1 MNPARTP
8 KNAKNP
14 RDPESLE
21 NPEPANQD
29 RGYFR
34 LSRTW
39 PGSLVI
45 IVPLLLVYEVGVL
58 VQQRGAATA
67 AGIVKGPLAFL
78 GPRGMLVFN
87 LVVVGAFIVAAA
99 HLPGRRWVRIWPF
112 PLMVLEA
119 LLYAVLMAPF
129 IQLVLTGR
137 IALEAMR
144 LPAHVSASAVIVS
157 AGAGVYEEFLFRG
170 VLLGVLY
177 LVFLRVFKLHGILA
191 GTLAIVAA
199 AAIFSAWHFLGP
211 QADPVSA
218 GRFSYRLIAGLVLS
232 IIFLLRG
239 MGITCY
245 AHAIYNMIALGLV
258 HG

>member
-1 MNPARTP
+1 MMDPAR
-8 KNAKNP
+8 K
-14 RDPESLE
+14 PEDRKDRKD
-21 NPEPANQD
+21 PEPANRD

-58 VQQRGAATA
+58 VQQRGAAAA

-78 GPRGMLVFN
+78 GPRGMLAFN
-87 LVVVGAFIVAAA
+87 LVVVGAFIVAAT
-99 HLPGRRWVRIWPF
+99 HLPGHRRVRIWPF
-112 PLMVLEA
+112 PLMVVEA

-129 IQLVLTGR
+129 IHLVLSGR

-144 LPAHVSASAVIVS
+144 LPDHVSAAAVIVS
-157 AGAGVYEEFLFRG
+157 AGAGVYEELLFRG

-177 LVFLRVFKLHGILA
+177 LVFLRVFGLHDMLA

-199 AAIFSAWHFLGP
+199 AAVFSAWHFLGP

-218 GRFSYRLIAGLVLS
+218 GRFSYRLIAGLLLS
-232 IIFLLRG
+232 VIFLLRG
-239 MGITCY
+239 MGIACY
-245 AHAIYNMIALGLV
+245 AHAIYNMITLGLIY
-258 HG
+258 G